1 MDPTILSELPFF
13 NANIWVDEIDR
24 KKEEAIFD
32 KIIRQLPPNNNRFYL
47 LNNDKNRY
55 T

>member
-24 KKEEAIFD
+24 KKERRLFLT
-32 KIIRQLPPNNNRFYL
+32 KL
-47 LNNDKNRY
+47 
-55 T
+55 

>member
-24 KKEEAIFD
+24 KKERLFLT
-32 KIIRQLPPNNNRFYL
+32 KL
-47 LNNDKNRY
+47 
-55 T
+55 